1 MNAGSLRL
9 NRSANLEN
17 LPVENPPDMHWSDP
31 VILRLKTYLINLDRA
46 EDRLAFMS
54 EELSRAGLSFERVSA
69 VDGRNIVFPIPEF
82 DAAAY
87 RRCHGRQ
94 ANPSEVGCYLSHIEC
109 AKRFLASSEPHA
121 LILED
126 DLIFPED
133 FGDLLRASLNAAAT
147 WDILR
152 LSTVNT
158 GRKYPFLDITQK
170 RSLAVA
176 LTREK
181 GSGAYI
187 INRRAAR
194 WMVEKL
200 VPMRLPYD
208 LAYDLEHLAGL
219 RSVFVTPVPVDQL
232 TNFPTQ
238 IQQGRRQYRL
248 PWWRRLGIYP
258 YRVWFEATRFLFRAG
273 ILLRFR
279 LVK

>member
-9 NRSANLEN
+9 NRSVDLEN
-17 LPVENPPDMHWSDP
+17 LPAEDHPDMHWSDP
-31 VILRLKTYLINLDRA
+31 AVLRLRTYLINLDRA

-54 EELSRAGLSFERVSA
+54 EELSRMGLPFERVSA
-69 VDGRNIVFPIPEF
+69 IDGRNIAFPIPEF
-82 DAAAY
+82 DAVAY

-109 AKRFLASSEPHA
+109 ARRLLASGEPHA

-133 FGDLLRASLNAAAT
+133 FGDLLRASLSVEAT

-158 GRKYPFLDITQK
+158 GRKYPFLDITPK

-187 INRRAAR
+187 VNRRAAR

-219 RSVFVTPVPVDQL
+219 RAVFVTPVPVDQM

-238 IQQGRRQYRL
+238 IQLGRQRYRL
-248 PWWRRLGIYP
+248 PWWRRLSIYP
-258 YRVWFEATRFLFRAG
+258 YRAWFEVTRFLFRAG
-273 ILLRFR
+273 SLLCFK
-279 LVK
+279 LMK